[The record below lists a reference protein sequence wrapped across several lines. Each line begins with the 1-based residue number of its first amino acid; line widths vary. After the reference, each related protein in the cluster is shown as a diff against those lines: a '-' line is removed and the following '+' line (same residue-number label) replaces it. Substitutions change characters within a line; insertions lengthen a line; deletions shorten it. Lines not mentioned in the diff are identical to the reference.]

1 VELAGRG
8 NWPPGLP
15 DARSWAPAA
24 PSHDGIR
31 ERDDVERLVSRTAR
45 GHAWE
50 RLPGEDVGILGIE
63 EHMGDSRNLYV
74 IGIEK
79 MYVSL

>member
-1 VELAGRG
+1 MATHGRG
-8 NWPPGLP
+8 FQ
-15 DARSWAPAA
+15 
-24 PSHDGIR
+24 
-31 ERDDVERLVSRTAR
+31 EK
-45 GHAWE
+45 
-50 RLPGEDVGILGIE
+50 DVGILGIE